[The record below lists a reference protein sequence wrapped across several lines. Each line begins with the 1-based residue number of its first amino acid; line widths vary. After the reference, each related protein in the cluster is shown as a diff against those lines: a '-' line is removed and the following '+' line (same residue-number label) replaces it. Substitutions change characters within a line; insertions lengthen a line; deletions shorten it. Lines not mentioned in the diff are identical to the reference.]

1 MTFWRGLKEAGLL
14 EEVVE
19 DFQKEIQEMLKG
31 MQERITEPPLQV
43 NGQWGFSQLNY
54 LCVCG

>member
-43 NGQWGFSQLNY
+43 NGQFHIVG
-54 LCVCG
+54 